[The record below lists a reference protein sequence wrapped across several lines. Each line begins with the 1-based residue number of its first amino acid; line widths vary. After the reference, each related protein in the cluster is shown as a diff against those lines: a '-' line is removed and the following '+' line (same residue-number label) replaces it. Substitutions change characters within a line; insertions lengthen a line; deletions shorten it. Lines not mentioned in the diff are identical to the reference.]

1 MAKAT
6 QTKTVKKTTKR
17 TVKTVGGSKSS
28 GSRICPTCG
37 RKM

>member
-6 QTKTVKKTTKR
+6 QTKTVKKTTKK
-17 TVKTVGGSKSS
+17 VKIGGKSS
-28 GSRICPTCG
+28 GSRTCPTCG